1 MQRSRQS
8 LVRAEKIASMKFLSA
23 RSFVTETVFSH
34 LKLETEETENT
45 ELNLYFSK
53 EKRFSVF
60 VDVQFLFASF

>member
-8 LVRAEKIASMKFLSA
+8 LVRAEKIASLKFLSA
-23 RSFVTETVFSH
+23 RNFVTETVFSH

-60 VDVQFLFASF
+60 VDV